1 MVRGMDDYSWTKKSA
16 SGDYAA
22 RYVTHD
28 VSNKRNFLEEL
39 EANHLSAGEP
49 VTVDYGGTPVK
60 MDFVVN
66 RGWAQVYV
74 DEAFL
79 DQFEDFDEA
88 VDHFFDP
95 DQSEISDY

>member
-1 MVRGMDDYSWTKKSA
+1 MVNSIDDYSWTKKSA
-16 SGDYAA
+16 NGDYAA

-28 VSNKRNFLEEL
+28 VRNKRSFLDEL
-39 EANHLSAGEP
+39 EDNHLSAGEP
-49 VTVDYGGTPVK
+49 VTVEYEGTPVK

-66 RGWAQVYV
+66 RQWAQVYV
-74 DEAFL
+74 DQAFL

-95 DQSEISDY
+95 DQTEISDY